1 MRSTKIAFLLGS
13 MILLLAGCA
22 LSEPTKYGQGVTGT
36 MAAFDAAQNSRIRV
50 KTSLRMLRE
59 STNTKV
65 EELGGEERT
74 ISLSGMKKWVP
85 GTSAYK
91 DAKLENVYK
100 KIEARQWKGLRK
112 IEVNKKK
119 ALSAAKVAAQ
129 KEAVN
134 KENAKI
140 FDGALTDSKKRQAM
154 FEHFYD
160 KRVPVSHVKKMM
172 RKAGKNKKE
181 IKVIVD
187 DFKAFKTNMR
197 NYIAV
202 RDPSIGFS

>member
-1 MRSTKIAFLLGS
+1 
-13 MILLLAGCA
+13 MILLLAGSA

-36 MAAFDAAQNSRIRV
+36 MAAFDAAQNSRVRA

-74 ISLSGMKKWVP
+74 ISLSGLKKWAP
-85 GTSAYK
+85 WTSAYK
-91 DAKLENVYK
+91 DANMKKVYK
-100 KIEARQWKGLRK
+100 NIEAQHWKGLLQ
-112 IEVNKKK
+112 IETDKEK
-119 ALSAAKVAAQ
+119 ALGVAKIAARK
-129 KEAVN
+129 KSVN

-140 FDGALTDSKKRQAM
+140 FDEALNDNTKMQEM
-154 FEHFYD
+154 IGYFYD

-187 DFKAFKTNMR
+187 DFEAYKTNMR
-197 NYIAV
+197 NYLAG
-202 RDPSIGFS
+202 RDP